1 MLMDKMELM
10 ELREYKEFYG
20 DYFYDLINAKDIL
33 YNKIIDMSHYNSK
46 LVENYFFRFKS
57 IESLCKK
64 LEKKNLS
71 NNYES
76 AVKNIKDLIGVRIIC
91 RFLNDVYTIIDK
103 INEFENITIIKKKD
117 YIKKPKENGY
127 RSYHII
133 VEIVNENK
141 KSIFAEIQIRTI
153 SQNAWASLEHEMKYK
168 RNIKHEKLL
177 VDELKRCAD
186 EMASA
191 DISMQTIYELI
202 QNEDFDEL
210 CE

>member
-1 MLMDKMELM
+1 MDKMELK
-10 ELREYKEFYG
+10 EIKEYKEFYG

-33 YNKIIDMSHYNSK
+33 YNKIIDMSNYNSK

-64 LEKKNLS
+64 LEKKNLP

-76 AVKNIKDLIGVRIIC
+76 AIGNIKDLIGVRIIC

-103 INEFENITIIKKKD
+103 INEFENITIINKKD

-141 KSIFAEIQIRTI
+141 KSVFAEIQIRTI

-202 QNEDFDEL
+202 QNEDFDDL